1 MGILKL
7 KQLLCCA
14 DNSIFSVHGSNPEK
28 LIDADDKTLSPYFF
42 FSFLISGPEFQ
53 IMRGGWKNGWTEYG
67 PELFVSQV

>member
-28 LIDADDKTLSPYFF
+28 HIDVDDKIFSPYFF
-42 FSFLISGPEFQ
+42 FLFSSLVQSFKS
-53 IMRGGWKNGWTEYG
+53 
-67 PELFVSQV
+67 